1 MWTYAS
7 RMHDLRGPLYASES
21 WLHVSWLHHKTF
33 NLSLLFVSSQWRA
46 SHTWPCLDEAIGL
59 KSAEESL
66 LQKPCM
72 PSRLM
77 YKLKIFCCV
86 FMLRDGFSSQ
96 ILGHYFLFICFKC
109 KCIPRTTEWNI

>member
-46 SHTWPCLDEAIGL
+46 SHTWPCLDEAIGQISRGISPSEAMYAQQTNVQI
-59 KSAEESL
+59 KNIL
-66 LQKPCM
+66 LCIYAKGWFFKPDI
-72 PSRLM
+72 RT
-77 YKLKIFCCV
+77 
-86 FMLRDGFSSQ
+86 
-96 ILGHYFLFICFKC
+96 LFPIYMF
-109 KCIPRTTEWNI
+109 